1 MNRGTLQQK
10 LKTSAGYD
18 PYENPTGIY
27 FKKDDVIVVFA
38 EGISADYPVNLCIK
52 DFSNAKDIASSGQ
65 PESSYP
71 LKNGANVI
79 KAATIAVMLMC
90 FTMPASLRV
99 LRKVKLHF
107 ALATEQSYFDAAR
120 HKNADWQKMLANGL
134 GDNFDFITQRLHV
147 VVPKAN
153 AKSVKLQDAEKLAII
168 YDSLIYRERE
178 IMGLPQM
185 NKEPKN
191 HQFARPVSGGM
202 FADGTGAAAAFG
214 SFNEW
219 INPNNFGFSGMAH
232 EIRRCNANHTGLLAG
247 GLW

>member
-1 MNRGTLQQK
+1 ML
-10 LKTSAGYD
+10 
-18 PYENPTGIY
+18 P
-27 FKKDDVIVVFA
+27 
-38 EGISADYPVNLCIK
+38 
-52 DFSNAKDIASSGQ
+52 
-65 PESSYP
+65 
-71 LKNGANVI
+71 
-79 KAATIAVMLMC
+79 AT
-90 FTMPASLRV
+90 
-99 LRKVKLHF
+99 
-107 ALATEQSYFDAAR
+107 
-120 HKNADWQKMLANGL
+120 KNADWQKMLADGA

-202 FADGTGAAAAFG
+202 FADGTGAA
-214 SFNEW
+214 SFSEASTN
-219 INPNNFGFSGMAH
+219 GLTRTTSASRGMAH
-232 EIRRCNANHTGLLAG
+232 ELGHVKRINTGLQVA